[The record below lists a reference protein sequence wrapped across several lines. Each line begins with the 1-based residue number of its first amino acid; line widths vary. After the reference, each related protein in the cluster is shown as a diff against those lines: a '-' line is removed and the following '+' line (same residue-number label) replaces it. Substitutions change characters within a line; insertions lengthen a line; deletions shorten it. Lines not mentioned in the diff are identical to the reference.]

1 MKPKECPV
9 PVALNCPD
17 DVAGWAAAC
26 FAALGLVGW
35 SYGTDRAIRRLGC
48 CRAGQRR
55 ITLSRYFL
63 EYYLPRDAEMVRR
76 TLLHELAHALA
87 WERQRS
93 LGHGRVW
100 RSYCAALGIPDER
113 ATTRCD
119 DFAPPRPPRP
129 PRYALV
135 HDTTGEVFR
144 RYVSRPR
151 RSAAQLRRCYIPG
164 RREETLGHL
173 VVRSLKEMQNPGN
186 AECIIRI
193 AE

>member
-1 MKPKECPV
+1 MAV
-9 PVALNCPD
+9 
-17 DVAGWAAAC
+17 WAAAC
-26 FAALGLVGW
+26 FEALGLAGW

-63 EYYLPRDAEMVRR
+63 EYYLPRDAEVVRR

-93 LGHGRVW
+93 PGHGSVW
-100 RSYCAALGIPDER
+100 RS
-113 ATTRCD
+113 D
-119 DFAPPRPPRP
+119 DFAPARPPRP
-129 PRYALV
+129 MRYALV

-144 RYVSRPR
+144 RYATRPR
-151 RSAAQLRRCYIPG
+151 RSAAQLRHCYIPG

-173 VVRSLKEMQNPGN
+173 VVRKLEEMQG
-186 AECIIRI
+186 ECRI
-193 AE
+193 EN